1 MFCNQ
6 CGSPVEPGQSLC
18 PHCGVS
24 MIWPRVAIAARMRV
38 AEQLHLL
45 AILWLVAGALWLIPA
60 AVMAV
65 LAVTV
70 TVPLVT
76 QGAEK
81 IAFVFA
87 PGVFVVLC
95 LFFLVMAALRFV
107 AGWGLLKV
115 RPWSRTYALVMAFLE
130 LISPPLGTALGIY
143 TLFVLLP
150 DEAGDE
156 FRRMSLAVAGG
167 TAATTRV
174 AVV

>member
-6 CGSPVEPGQSLC
+6 CGSPVEPGHSVC

-45 AILWLVAGALWLIPA
+45 AILWFVAGVLWLIPA
-60 AVMAV
+60 LVMAV
-65 LAVTV
+65 LAAAI
-70 TVPLVT
+70 TVPLAIN
-76 QGAEK
+76 GAEK

-95 LFFLVMAALRFV
+95 VFFLASAVLRFV

-156 FRRMSLAVAGG
+156 FRRMSQAVTAG
-167 TAATTRV
+167 TSTVSRV
-174 AVV
+174 AVA